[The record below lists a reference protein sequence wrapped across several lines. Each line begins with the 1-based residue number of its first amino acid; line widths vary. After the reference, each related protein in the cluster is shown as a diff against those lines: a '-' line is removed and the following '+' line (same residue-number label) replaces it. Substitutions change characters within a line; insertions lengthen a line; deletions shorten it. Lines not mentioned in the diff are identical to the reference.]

1 MAKITCTNSNGS
13 AAKISY
19 RQVGTGP
26 DVILIHGLAAN
37 CAFWQMD
44 LIAPLSASHRVT
56 IYDLRGHGYS
66 EMTESGYRPPEM
78 ADDLLSLMDQ
88 LAIGKAT
95 LVGHSFGGDVA
106 LNFITKYPQ
115 RVENLVLA
123 DTRVHVMQPSNYAR
137 DWPNATEAIPKLHEL
152 GLNIPEDEKDS
163 GIWLLEQLAKP
174 EWRAIRHKLKG
185 SPLYMPFGPWGGGGR
200 SADKWLQLLET
211 TQARQDFASIA
222 GPSEE
227 QIRRIEQKVLV
238 YYGSHSTL
246 QASFAGLQRL
256 LPHCTSLVAQ
266 NGGHFFPLSQP
277 KIFGAQVSSFLSRCE
292 EESSA
297 EPCGT
302 DALPPEQHKTKI
314 A

>member
-1 MAKITCTNSNGS
+1 MAKITCTNGTGS

-44 LIAPLSASHRVT
+44 LLAPLSEHYRVT
-56 IYDLRGHGYS
+56 VYDLRGHGYS
-66 EMTESGYRPPEM
+66 EMTDTGYRPPEM

-88 LAIGKAT
+88 LGINKANI
-95 LVGHSFGGDVA
+95 VGHSFGGDVA
-106 LNFITKYPQ
+106 LNFITKYPE

-137 DWPNATEAIPKLHEL
+137 DWPNAREALPKLREL
-152 GLNIPEDEKDS
+152 GLNIPDDEKDS

-200 SADKWLQLLET
+200 SADKWLELLER
-211 TQARQDFASIA
+211 TQARMDFASIA
-222 GPSEE
+222 GPTEA
-227 QIRRIEQKVLV
+227 QLRRIQHKVLV

-246 QASFAGLQRL
+246 QASFEGLQRL
-256 LPHCTSLVAQ
+256 LPNCTPLVAQ

-277 KIFGAQVSSFLSRCE
+277 KTFGAQVSSFLKACEADSRADECSADE
-292 EESSA
+292 LVAESQTA
-297 EPCGT
+297 
-302 DALPPEQHKTKI
+302 KI